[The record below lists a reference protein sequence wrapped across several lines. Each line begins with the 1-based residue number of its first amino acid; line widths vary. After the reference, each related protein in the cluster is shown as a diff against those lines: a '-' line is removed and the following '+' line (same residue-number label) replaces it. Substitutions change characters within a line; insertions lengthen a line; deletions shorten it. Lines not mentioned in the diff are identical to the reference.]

1 MLCPCP
7 TRPRRAFTLVE
18 LLVVMAIITIL
29 AGLLL
34 VAAVRSVQKA
44 RSTWCLNNLRQLGM
58 AELGMSMSP
67 LAARDNANITHCP
80 AGPPGDNYGHNR
92 YVENIS
98 SVSDTSRT
106 VYMYESKGTGT
117 GDESDVDPR
126 HLAGSNF
133 VYCDG
138 HAQWSREIPSFR
150 PR

>member
-1 MLCPCP
+1 MLCPRP
-7 TRPRRAFTLVE
+7 TRRAFTLVE

-29 AGLLL
+29 AGLIL

-92 YVENIS
+92 YVKSIS
-98 SVSDTSRT
+98 SVGDTGRT

-126 HLAGSNF
+126 HLGGSNF

-150 PR
+150 SR